1 MYIEKSNK
9 IREGRL
15 LDLKIKRSLFKVFSG
30 RDPSQSTYSDI
41 NDSIKNILREY
52 ANKSQEYQSE
62 QNLNLDLFSESVSST
77 FPWLKCF
84 NETNKL
90 LSQDSFRVLS
100 KVWYQV
106 ASDTPSAS
114 GIDGVKSVA
123 SAISLLVAQ
132 EDALNW
138 SLENTGLV
146 FPNLFNGDG
155 LGSSSSQGFPGIIVV
170 PGNAPPIATAECLIH
185 ESLHHELYYYELING
200 PLLERPSNVLSP
212 WRGMIRPAELVIHG
226 AYVFTLLLGFQIR
239 NKCFYEKVSDETFLP
254 ASGEKKI
261 RLNNMDEVV
270 ALRKLQVLKA
280 ISVIREQAPL
290 SKSGEYVLSICEHLI
305 SFHN

>member
-1 MYIEKSNK
+1 M
-9 IREGRL
+9 
-15 LDLKIKRSLFKVFSG
+15 
-30 RDPSQSTYSDI
+30 
-41 NDSIKNILREY
+41 REY